1 MNTYLKMIQILE
13 NKKKIQQ
20 ERAAAA
26 AVSSN
31 SSRAEPTSTSAPAAA
46 SLAGSGSIPSHYLA
60 SEYRFDAAP
69 RSYESPNESPI
80 TDSDSDFDEAIGV
93 ESRPLGPDSDKEDDD
108 DEDREDEIKVD

>member
-108 DEDREDEIKVD
+108 EDREDEIKVD